1 VTDFDLPAFLIG
13 VVEPERYM
21 KWLRGRARAHGKRD
35 DGRGHAQA
43 TVKNYMRLIHEAVIA
58 SNGRDYYTGQPL
70 DWNLIGTYSNTE
82 SKRGRHAY
90 KRKFDRMPS
99 VDHEV
104 ADATSATFRICGWS
118 TNDSKHA
125 MCTQEFTEMAG
136 AILEH
141 AGWTVTP
148 PTAK

>member
-1 VTDFDLPAFLIG
+1 
-13 VVEPERYM
+13 M

-35 DGRGHAQA
+35 DGRGHAEV
-43 TVKNYMRLIHEAVIA
+43 TVKSYMRLIHEAVTA

-82 SKRGRHAY
+82 SKQGRHAY

-99 VDHEV
+99 VDHEEAGAV
-104 ADATSATFRICGWS
+104 SATFRICGWS

-125 MCTQEFTEMAG
+125 MSTTEFLDLAR
-136 AILEH
+136 ALLEY
-141 AGWTVTP
+141 AGWTAMP
-148 PTAK
+148 PNRGD